1 MKKTLKTIFTTM
13 MVVMMISLSVVP
25 VFALGQDPSG
35 FTGSNTANTQKM
47 TDIGN
52 QVITIVSVAGSLI
65 SVIVLVILGIKYMM
79 GSAEEKAEY
88 KKTLMPYVIGAVLIF
103 AASVIAGAIFGF
115 ANNIQI

>member
-88 KKTLMPYVIGAVLIF
+88 KESMMPYLIGAVMLF
-103 AASVIAGAIFGF
+103 AITNLLAIISALF
-115 ANNIQI
+115 N